1 LGSHHRPEAKA
12 RMKSAQ
18 ESHELGRGGGAE
30 AADAGGLPAP
40 TVRGLRVL
48 FVALIT
54 SSVVIVAIWG
64 WLAATHAD
72 DRYRIDQVS
81 GVHMALAWD
90 ANHGVLYPPL
100 YDGRTYG
107 GTRYMPLPI
116 VIDALAA
123 RLAGNYLVAGKLL
136 SYAYFVALLILLIM
150 LLRKLRCSWPLAVGL
165 AGMLLV
171 TETGFAASMDARS
184 DALPVL
190 LQVGA
195 VGLILHRRGP
205 AATVGGAA
213 LSALALVAKL
223 TALWAPIAIGVW
235 LLVENR
241 RRLVRFVVA
250 YVGFSGAL
258 LGIFALVSH
267 GRLFENVFG
276 LSGSGLGGVGP
287 LLRSPYRF
295 FHEAIPQAMAAWALV
310 PFVVAGVWLMVH
322 RRKVSIWALG
332 LAGYV
337 VVLMVMLAD
346 RGVGWNQLIDLVVLA
361 VLVVGELAGGAS
373 EDPRLRPLAA
383 LIAVTVRWVNI
394 TGLAFLFGP
403 EIKKVRDPAF
413 LATVTAQPL
422 AGSVDSTT
430 RILAEDPYV
439 PVSLDRRAVVLD
451 PFMFITIAQRD
462 PTALQDLVSR
472 IRAHEFDLVV
482 LRVSLED
489 QSMAWWFEN
498 EAFGAR
504 VADALRANYV
514 YKAWLGGYY
523 TYTPMPTPN
532 A

>member
-1 LGSHHRPEAKA
+1 
-12 RMKSAQ
+12 MKSAQ
-18 ESHELGRGGGAE
+18 ESHEMDRGGGADT
-30 AADAGGLPAP
+30 ADVGGIPAP
-40 TVRGLRVL
+40 T
-48 FVALIT
+48 ALGFRMLSISLIAAT
-54 SSVVIVAIWG
+54 LVIFTIWG
-64 WLAATHAD
+64 WLAATHVD

-123 RLAGNYLVAGKLL
+123 RLAGDYLVAGKLL
-136 SYAYFVALLILLIM
+136 SYAYFAALLILLIV
-150 LLRKLRCSWPLAVGL
+150 LLRKLRCSWPLAAGL

-171 TETGFAASMDARS
+171 TETGFAASIDARS

-213 LSALALVAKL
+213 LSALAFVAKV

-241 RRLVRFVVA
+241 RRLVQFVVA
-250 YVGFSGAL
+250 YVGFTGAL
-258 LGIFALVSH
+258 LGIFALASH

-295 FHEAIPQAMAAWALV
+295 FHETIPQAMAAWALV

-383 LIAVTVRWVNI
+383 LIAVTVLWVNI

-462 PTALQDLVSR
+462 PTALQDLLSR

-523 TYTPMPTPN
+523 TYTPMRTPD

>member
-1 LGSHHRPEAKA
+1 
-12 RMKSAQ
+12 MKSAQ
-18 ESHELGRGGGAE
+18 EDQELGRGSGTE
-30 AADAGGLPAP
+30 AADAGGLPMP

-64 WLAATHAD
+64 WLAATHID
-72 DRYRIDQVS
+72 DRYRIDHVS

-90 ANHGVLYPPL
+90 VNHGTLYPPL

-116 VIDALAA
+116 VIDAAVA
-123 RLAGNYLVAGKLL
+123 RLTGDYLVAGKLL
-136 SYAYFVALLILLIM
+136 SYAFFLVLLSLLIV
-150 LLRKLRCSWPLAVGL
+150 LLRKQRCPWALAVGL

-184 DALPVL
+184 DALPVI

-195 VGLILHRRGP
+195 VGLVLHRRGP

-213 LSALALVAKL
+213 LAALAFVAKV
-223 TALWAPIAIGVW
+223 TAVWAPIAIGVW

-241 RRLVRFVVA
+241 RRLLQFAVA
-250 YVGFSGAL
+250 YVGFAGAL
-258 LGIFALVSH
+258 LGAFALASG

-276 LSGSGLGGVGP
+276 LSGAGLTGVGP

-295 FHEAIPQAMAAWALV
+295 FHEAIPQAIEAWALV
-310 PFVVAGVWLMVH
+310 PLVVASVWLMVR
-322 RRKVSIWALG
+322 RRKLSIWALG
-332 LAGYV
+332 LAGYLL
-337 VVLMVMLAD
+337 VLMVMLAD
-346 RGVGWNQLIDLVVLA
+346 RGVGWNQLIDLVVLTI
-361 VLVVGELAGGAS
+361 LVVGELAGGAS
-373 EDPRLRPLAA
+373 EVPRLRPVAA
-383 LIAVTVRWVNI
+383 FIAVTVLWLNI

-413 LATVTAQPL
+413 LATITAQPF
-422 AGSVDSTT
+422 AGSVDATT
-430 RILAEDPYV
+430 SVLAEDPYV
-439 PVSLDRRAVVLD
+439 SVSLDRRPVVLD
-451 PFMFITIAQRD
+451 PFMFITVAQRD
-462 PTALQDLVSR
+462 PAALQDLLNR

-489 QSMAWWFEN
+489 PSMASWFED
-498 EAFGAR
+498 EAFGSR
-504 VADALRANYV
+504 VADALRANYGNETWV
-514 YKAWLGGYY
+514 SGYY
-523 TYTPMPTPN
+523 TYTPLPPPN